1 MTNQDVP
8 KLRQRFLDDML
19 AARAEAAP
27 AVSACRVTRILEA
40 ARIPH
45 PRVRDQTFR
54 RRPGDVVLQPG
65 RERKTL
71 RYERSSGPL
80 PRSQRVF
87 DKLRQVFDVAADL
100 VALAPLQTRHP
111 LLLVLES
118 SAGSRD
124 VGQGALDCLWKLR
137 RFRPAMECPR
147 DLRFGQR
154 RILDNTNLERRTA
167 LTNRS
172 WVSWII
178 TGW

>member
-54 RRPGDVVLQPG
+54 RGSGDVVLQPC

-71 RYERSSGPL
+71 RYERSSGPQL
-80 PRSQRVF
+80 RSQRGEPWKRKRLPNIACHSPTCSNN
-87 DKLRQVFDVAADL
+87 D
-100 VALAPLQTRHP
+100 
-111 LLLVLES
+111 S
-118 SAGSRD
+118 S
-124 VGQGALDCLWKLR
+124 LDRW
-137 RFRPAMECPR
+137 
-147 DLRFGQR
+147 
-154 RILDNTNLERRTA
+154 
-167 LTNRS
+167 
-172 WVSWII
+172 
-178 TGW
+178 